1 MVSENAHQPPGGTTL
16 RESEELYRLL
26 AENSTDMIS
35 KHSPEGVYTYAS
47 PACRSLLGYE
57 PEELVGRSAYEFF
70 HPDDLEAIRQTH
82 SAILQRPDVYT
93 VSYRIRRKDGSY
105 TRFETTS
112 RTVRDPRTDEVSE
125 IIANSRDIT
134 ERELAREALQA
145 SNRRIENILERITD
159 EFVAVDR
166 EWRFTYV
173 NERALRSIQREKG
186 KRLTREELLGEN
198 MWEVLPE
205 HVGSIFDQKYHEA
218 LSEQVTV
225 HFEAYSPLSETWY
238 ELHVYPSEEGL
249 SIYFRDVTE
258 RKRAEDALRESEERY
273 RTLFDSIDEG
283 FGIIEMLYD
292 ERGRAVDYR
301 ILETN
306 PAFERMTGFADAAGK
321 TSLELNPAAEP
332 HWFETLGGV
341 AQTGDDVRFESYA
354 EALDRWFDVYASR
367 VGGEGSRR
375 VAIVFANTTERKRAE
390 EALRESE
397 ERYRA
402 FFETAAVGA
411 AEADLLSGRFLR
423 VNDNLC
429 RLLGY
434 GRDELLTKTFYQVTH
449 SDDRTRDSEGLAR
462 LLRGEVREHVSEK
475 RYLRKDGEI
484 VWAQL
489 AVALVRDRGGRPLH
503 SVAIMQDITERKRV
517 EEALAREL
525 RAKGDFLADISHEL
539 RTPLTVI
546 RGNAEVGL
554 ELERDCV
561 HADLLE
567 AIVQESGMVSRMV
580 EDLLFLARSDT
591 DSLPLDRQ
599 TVHAAQLLGGIVRRA
614 EVLVREHRARLRATL
629 SGEGRVRCDAQ
640 RIEQAVLILIENA
653 ARYGT
658 PGKPITLSS
667 FARRGE
673 LLIEVS
679 DRGAGIA
686 PEELPHIFERFYR
699 GEGSSEKRGSG
710 LGLAI
715 AKGIAEVH
723 GGSLE
728 IESHPGEGTRVSLRL
743 PLVGGP

>member
-1 MVSENAHQPPGGTTL
+1 LAPEDDRGQAGNAP

-26 AENSTDMIS
+26 AQHSTDMIS
-35 KHSPEGVYTYAS
+35 KHSPEGVYTYVS

-82 SAILQRPDVYT
+82 STILQRPDVYT

-105 TRFETTS
+105 IRFETTS
-112 RTVRDPRTDEVSE
+112 RTIRDPRTDEVLE
-125 IIANSRDIT
+125 IIADSRDIT
-134 ERELAREALQA
+134 ERELAREALQE

-186 KRLTREELLGEN
+186 ERITREDLLGEN
-198 MWEVLPE
+198 MWEVLPA
-205 HVGSIFDQKYHEA
+205 HVGSVFDQKYHKA
-218 LSEQVTV
+218 LHEQETV
-225 HFEAYSPLSETWY
+225 HFEAYSPLSESWY

-249 SIYFRDVTE
+249 SIYFRDITE
-258 RKRAEDALRESEERY
+258 RKRAQDALRESEERY
-273 RTLFDSIDEG
+273 RMLFDSIDEG
-283 FGIIEMLYD
+283 FGIIEMIYD
-292 ERGRAVDYR
+292 ERGRTVDYR

-332 HWFETLGGV
+332 YWFETLGGV
-341 AQTGDDVRFESYA
+341 ARTGEDARFESYA

-367 VGGEGSRR
+367 VGSEGSRR
-375 VAIVFANTTERKRAE
+375 VAIVFANTTARKRAE

-402 FFETAAVGA
+402 FFETVAVGA
-411 AEADLLSGRFLR
+411 AETDPITSRFLR

-429 RLLGY
+429 RFLDY
-434 GRDELLTKTFYQVTH
+434 DRDELLTTTFHQVTH
-449 SDDRTRDSEGLAR
+449 PDDRARNSEGIAQ
-462 LLRGEVREHVSEK
+462 LLRDAIPEYVTEK

-489 AVALVRDRGGRPLH
+489 AVALVRDRDGRPLH
-503 SVAIMQDITERKRV
+503 SVAIMQDITERKRT

-525 RAKGDFLADISHEL
+525 RAKSDFLADISHEL

-554 ELERDCV
+554 ELGRDCE
-561 HADLLE
+561 HDEILQE
-567 AIVQESGMVSRMV
+567 IVRESSTMSRMV
-580 EDLLFLARSDT
+580 DDLLFLARSDS
-591 DSLPLDRQ
+591 DSLPLDWQ
-599 TVHAAQLLGGIVRRA
+599 MVPAAQLLGGMARRA
-614 EVLVREHRARLRATL
+614 EALVREHRAPLRIVL
-629 SGEGRVRCDAQ
+629 SGEGRVRCDPQ
-640 RIEQAVLILIENA
+640 RIEQAVLALVENV

-658 PGKPITLSS
+658 PGEPIILSS
-667 FARRGE
+667 FARREE

-679 DRGAGIA
+679 DRGPGIP
-686 PEELPHIFERFYR
+686 PEELPHIFERYYR
-699 GEGSSEKRGSG
+699 GEGSSEERGSG

-715 AKGIAEVH
+715 ANSIAEAH

-728 IESHPGEGTRVSLRL
+728 IESYPGKGTRVSFRL
-743 PLVGGP
+743 PVIGDP

>member
-1 MVSENAHQPPGGTTL
+1 VAPQSARQPPRGITL

-35 KHSPEGVYTYAS
+35 KHSPEGVYTYVS

-82 SAILQRPDVYT
+82 STILQRPDVYT
-93 VSYRIRRKDGSY
+93 VSYRVRRKDGSY

-112 RTVRDPRTDEVSE
+112 RTVREPRTDEVLE
-125 IIANSRDIT
+125 IIADSRDIT
-134 ERELAREALQA
+134 ERELAREALQE

-173 NERALRSIQREKG
+173 NERALRSLQREKG
-186 KRLTREELLGEN
+186 ERLTRTELLGKN

-205 HVGSIFDQKYHEA
+205 HVGSVLDQKYHKA
-218 LSEQVTV
+218 LQEQETV
-225 HFEAYSPLSETWY
+225 HFEAHSPLSETWY

-249 SIYFRDVTE
+249 SIYFRDITE
-258 RKRAEDALRESEERY
+258 RKRAQDALRESEERY

-292 ERGRAVDYR
+292 EQGRAIDYR

-321 TSLELNPAAEP
+321 TSLELNPAAEQY
-332 HWFETLGGV
+332 WFETLGRV
-341 AQTGDDVRFESYA
+341 ARTGEDARFESYA
-354 EALDRWFDVYASR
+354 EALERWFDVYASR
-367 VGGEGSRR
+367 VGGEGSPR
-375 VAIVFANTTERKRAE
+375 VAIVFANTTARKRAE
-390 EALRESE
+390 EALRASE

-411 AEADLLSGRFLR
+411 AEADPFTGRFLR

-429 RLLGY
+429 RFLGY
-434 GRDELLTKTFYQVTH
+434 GRDELLTKTFFQVIH
-449 SDDRTRDSEGLAR
+449 PDDRTRYSEGLAQ
-462 LLRGEVREHVSEK
+462 LLRGAIREYLTEK
-475 RYLRKDGEI
+475 RYLCKDGKT
-484 VWAQL
+484 VWVQF
-489 AVALVRDRGGRPLH
+489 AVALVRDRSDRVLH
-503 SVAIMQDITERKRV
+503 TVAIMQDITERKRA

-525 RAKGDFLADISHEL
+525 QAKSDFLADISHEL

-567 AIVQESGMVSRMV
+567 AIVEESGMVSRMV
-580 EDLLFLARSDT
+580 EDLLFLARSDSE
-591 DSLPLDRQ
+591 SLPLDSQ
-599 TVHAAQLLGGIVRRA
+599 IVPVVQVLGGMARRA
-614 EVLVREHRARLRATL
+614 EALVREHRAQLGTAL
-629 SGEGRVRCDAQ
+629 NGEGRVRCDSQ
-640 RIEQAVLILIENA
+640 RLEQAVLVLIENA
-653 ARYGT
+653 AKYGP
-658 PGKPITLSS
+658 PGEPIMLSS
-667 FARRGE
+667 FASRGE

-679 DRGAGIA
+679 DRGPGIP

-699 GEGSSEKRGSG
+699 GEDSSEERGAG

-715 AKGIAEVH
+715 AKSIAEAH

-728 IESHPGEGTRVSLRL
+728 IESHPGGGTRVSLRL
-743 PLVGGP
+743 PLFDGP